1 MTNSSHRQPATVIE
15 LLSTVMSGFG
25 GPQGSF
31 RHVNW
36 LSVRPLWLDPDRIGE
51 TAPEP
56 AADIAALARHVSCD
70 LLRDELPARWRHS
83 IMVAAEARRLAHI
96 LAPGVAEI
104 IIAAAELHD
113 VGYAQPLRRTG
124 FHPVDGARF
133 IHDLGLFP
141 DSVASLVAYHSG
153 AEYEAHQRGLTEELY
168 EFPRPPRRWLDILSS
183 ADLCTGPTGEPVDPS
198 VRLGEVLQRY
208 TPDDPV
214 HAAIT
219 ESRPELL
226 GIVQK
231 IHEDV
236 TAQAGMRSSHALAAV
251 QRAHS
256 SAAVQIYQ
264 AASAYGWRVE
274 AEDPYGTT
282 RFVCPDGALQVTFD
296 IPDYAAH
303 SATLRPYDDGPALI
317 IDRSIGD
324 PLSAA
329 LDWLATRPGLQSD
342 IRSENTLTAKES
354 T

>member
-1 MTNSSHRQPATVIE
+1 MTNSSHHQPATVIE

-25 GPQGSF
+25 GPRGSF

-36 LSVRPLWLDPDRIGE
+36 LTVRPLWLDPDRIGE
-51 TAPEP
+51 TALEP
-56 AADIAALARHVSCD
+56 AADIATLARHISSD
-70 LLRDELPARWRHS
+70 LLRTELPTRWRHS

-96 LAPGVAEI
+96 LAPGVAET

-183 ADLCTGPTGEPVDPS
+183 ADLCTGPTGEPVEPS
-198 VRLGEVLQRY
+198 ARLEEVLQRY
-208 TPDDPV
+208 TPDNPV

-219 ESRPELL
+219 QSRPELL
-226 GIVQK
+226 GIVQR
-231 IHEDV
+231 IHDDV
-236 TAQAGMRSSHALAAV
+236 TAQAGVRSSHALAAV
-251 QRAHS
+251 QRAQS
-256 SAAVQIYQ
+256 AAAVQIYQ

-282 RFVCPDGALQVTFD
+282 HFVCPDGSLQVTFA
-296 IPDYAAH
+296 IPDYTPRRAI
-303 SATLRPYDDGPALI
+303 LRPDDGGPAMT

-324 PLSAA
+324 PLLTA
-329 LDWLATRPGLQSD
+329 LEWIANRPGL
-342 IRSENTLTAKES
+342 S
-354 T
+354 TDANA